1 MADSGCELSIFKDTQ
16 YFIKVEKH
24 RTVIIIA
31 KENCSIV
38 STERGIVAL
47 PVYDDQ
53 KNHCIIQLPA
63 LLATDY
69 DIPLLSIASLIHAKH
84 TVIFSSDKSGI
95 FTADFNIPFIRIRN
109 MWYLPLGSCPQSEMV
124 ALRTVSQD
132 RDQSLLWHLIGAHS
146 SDNVMY
152 LTSQISVDMPRMF
165 QRDQC
170 HLCNQIHILSQNKQ
184 PANTTI
190 RNEPGELV
198 HYKMY
203 FPQDIVI
210 SHFVDDATGYNGCFI
225 IRNAMLKL
233 FDVFSMH

>member
-1 MADSGCELSIFKDTQ
+1 
-16 YFIKVEKH
+16 
-24 RTVIIIA
+24 
-31 KENCSIV
+31 
-38 STERGIVAL
+38 
-47 PVYDDQ
+47 
-53 KNHCIIQLPA
+53 
-63 LLATDY
+63 
-69 DIPLLSIASLIHAKH
+69 
-84 TVIFSSDKSGI
+84 
-95 FTADFNIPFIRIRN
+95 
-109 MWYLPLGSCPQSEMV
+109 
-124 ALRTVSQD
+124 
-132 RDQSLLWHLIGAHS
+132 
-146 SDNVMY
+146 
-152 LTSQISVDMPRMF
+152 MPRMF